1 MTRVDDAVLRAE
13 LEAMAAEQAALMAR
27 TGGGSV
33 GPAPVEAKREQRE
46 VFVRHADRL
55 EELLEDGWPTA
66 ARVGELAARAAWL
79 VAQHADTQ
87 LSVQRRALRLL
98 REAAGRGEAPAQQV
112 AMLADRVAVS
122 EGRHQTYGTQVAD
135 VVDGRPVSWPVADP
149 DRLDERRATVGLE
162 PLATHL
168 ARYLPEA

>member
-1 MTRVDDAVLRAE
+1 MDDAALRAE
-13 LEAMAAEQAALMAR
+13 LEAMVDEQRALMER

-33 GPAPVEAKREQRE
+33 EPAPVEARRERRE

-55 EELLEDGWPTA
+55 EQLLADGGWPTP
-66 ARVGELAARAAWL
+66 ARVGEVAARGAWL

-87 LSVQRRALRLL
+87 LSVQRLALRLL
-98 REAAGRGEAPAQQV
+98 GEAVGRGEAPAQQL
-112 AMLADRVAVS
+112 AMLEDRVAVT
-122 EGRHQTYGTQVAD
+122 EGRHQTYGTQ
-135 VVDGRPVSWPVADP
+135 VADP

>member
-1 MTRVDDAVLRAE
+1 MDDAALRAE
-13 LEAMAAEQAALMAR
+13 LEAMVDEQRELMAR

-33 GPAPVEAKREQRE
+33 GPTPVEARREQRE

-55 EELLEDGWPTA
+55 EQLLTDGGWPTA
-66 ARVGELAARAAWL
+66 ARGAWL

-87 LSVQRRALRLL
+87 LSVQRLALRLL
-98 REAAGRGEAPAQQV
+98 GEAVGRGEAPAQQL
-112 AMLADRVAVS
+112 AMLEDRVAVT

-135 VVDGRPVSWPVADP
+135 VVDGRPVLWPVADP

-168 ARYLPEA
+168 ARFTPQA

>member
-1 MTRVDDAVLRAE
+1 MDDAALRAE
-13 LEAMAAEQAALMAR
+13 LEAMVDEQRGLMAR

-33 GPAPVEAKREQRE
+33 GPTPVEARREQRE

-55 EELLEDGWPTA
+55 EQLLTDSGWPTA
-66 ARVGELAARAAWL
+66 ARVGEGAARGAWL

-87 LSVQRRALRLL
+87 LSVQRLALRLL
-98 REAAGRGEAPAQQV
+98 REAVDQGAAPAQQL
-112 AMLADRVAVS
+112 AMLEDRVAVT

-135 VVDGRPVSWPVADP
+135 VVDGRPVLWPVADP

-168 ARYLPEA
+168 ARYA

>member
-1 MTRVDDAVLRAE
+1 VDDAALRAE
-13 LEAMAAEQAALMAR
+13 LEAMVDEQRALMER

-33 GPAPVEAKREQRE
+33 GPAPVEARRERRE

-55 EELLEDGWPTA
+55 EQLLADGGWPTP
-66 ARVGELAARAAWL
+66 ARVGEVAARGAWL

-87 LSVQRRALRLL
+87 LSVQRLALRLL
-98 REAAGRGEAPAQQV
+98 GEAAARGEAPAQQL
-112 AMLADRVAVS
+112 AMLTDRVAVT

-135 VVDGRPVSWPVADP
+135 VVDGRPVLWPVTDP

>member
-1 MTRVDDAVLRAE
+1 VRVDDAALRAE
-13 LEAMAAEQAALMAR
+13 LEAMAAEQRALMTR
-27 TGGGSV
+27 TGGGSTRA
-33 GPAPVEAKREQRE
+33 APVEAKREQRE

-55 EELLEDGWPTA
+55 EELLAGGWPTA
-66 ARVGELAARAAWL
+66 ARVGEVAARAAWL

-98 REAAGRGEAPAQQV
+98 REAADRGEAPVQQL
-112 AMLADRVAVS
+112 AMLADRVAVT

-135 VVDGRPVSWPVADP
+135 VVDGQPVLWPVADP

-162 PLATHL
+162 PLAVHL
-168 ARYLPEA
+168 ARYAQA